1 MEVDKVINLVNS
13 GASISKER
21 LKILKKFLM
30 DNKKRDTIYILNGLM
45 DELENITYD
54 FINSQV
60 INSVSTTIDTESIN
74 LNIYSGVNYDTE
86 FDIASV
92 TKLFTLVLVLKFIDN
107 NIFNLDD
114 KICDIDTNFKYL
126 DYTILDLI
134 KMSGSII
141 TDSRIDL
148 ANNYNDAL
156 NRLYSV
162 HPVNYDKYINN
173 YTDIGFMVL
182 SKLIEDITA
191 NSFNDIIINF
201 YKKYGIIINKLNDVV
216 GNGYNDTL
224 PHDPKARTMGTIGS
238 AGIFINSNDMTL
250 FAHKLFGDDNLII
263 KENLYKLS
271 TKLFDCNHANKGYA
285 GIYIKH
291 PLGIKK
297 SSTPLEYSRYA
308 FSHQGYTGSCAIFDP
323 LLKIHNSILV
333 DSIKENKKKDKN
345 FYKYFNEYHQKLVMI
360 TLKTYLLN
368 RDEKVKMVKRI

>member
-1 MEVDKVINLVNS
+1 MEVDGIINLINS
-13 GASISKER
+13 GASISKDK
-21 LKILKKFLM
+21 LILLRKFLNF
-30 DNKKRDTIYILNGLM
+30 NKKRNIFYILNDLM
-45 DELENITYD
+45 DELESITYD
-54 FINSQV
+54 FINSKV
-60 INSVSTTIDTESIN
+60 ITSISTTVDIPNIN
-74 LNIYSGVNYDTE
+74 LNIYSGINYNTE

-92 TKLFTLVLVLKFIDN
+92 TKLFTLVLVLKLIDN
-107 NIFNLDD
+107 RLFKLND
-114 KICDIDTNFKYL
+114 KICDIDTNFKHL

-134 KMSGSII
+134 KMSGNII

-148 ANNYNDAL
+148 AYNYVDAL
-156 NRLYSV
+156 QRLYSV
-162 HPVNYDKYINN
+162 HPITYNKDINN

-182 SKLIEDITA
+182 SRLIEDITG

-201 YKKYGIIINKLNDVV
+201 YKSYGIIINKLNNVV
-216 GNGYNDTL
+216 GNGYNDFY
-224 PHDPKARTMGTIGS
+224 PHDPKARIMGLIGS
-238 AGIFINSNDMTL
+238 AGVFINSSNMNI
-250 FAHKLFGDDNLII
+250 FAHKLFDSDII
-263 KENLYKLS
+263 SKENLYKLS
-271 TKLFDCNHANKGYA
+271 NKLFEYNHANKGIA

-345 FYKYFNEYHQKLVMI
+345 FYKYFNLYHQKLIMI

-368 RDEKVKMVKRI
+368 KEETIKIIKKI

>member
-182 SKLIEDITA
+182 SKLIEDITD

>member
-182 SKLIEDITA
+182 SKLIEDITD

-201 YKKYGIIINKLNDVV
+201 YKLNDVV

-224 PHDPKARTMGTIGS
+224 PHDPKARIMGTIGS

>member
-182 SKLIEDITA
+182 SKLIEDITDY
-191 NSFNDIIINF
+191 SFNDIIINF

-224 PHDPKARTMGTIGS
+224 PHDPKARIMGTIGS

>member
-182 SKLIEDITA
+182 SKLIEDITD

-224 PHDPKARTMGTIGS
+224 PHYPKARIMGTIGS

>member
-182 SKLIEDITA
+182 SKLIEDITD

-224 PHDPKARTMGTIGS
+224 PHDPKARIMGTIGS

>member
-1 MEVDKVINLVNS
+1 MEVDGIINLINS
-13 GASISKER
+13 GASISKDK
-21 LKILKKFLM
+21 LILLRKFLNS
-30 DNKKRDTIYILNGLM
+30 NKKRNIFYILNDLM
-45 DELENITYD
+45 DELESITYD
-54 FINSQV
+54 FINSKV
-60 INSVSTTIDTESIN
+60 ITSISTTVDIPNIN
-74 LNIYSGVNYDTE
+74 LNIYSGINYNTE

-92 TKLFTLVLVLKFIDN
+92 TKLFTLVLVLKLIDN
-107 NIFNLDD
+107 RLFKLND
-114 KICDIDTNFKYL
+114 KICDIDTNFKHL

-134 KMSGSII
+134 KMSGNII

-148 ANNYNDAL
+148 AYNYVDAL
-156 NRLYSV
+156 QRLYSV
-162 HPVNYDKYINN
+162 HPITYNKDINN

-182 SKLIEDITA
+182 SRLIEDITG

-201 YKKYGIIINKLNDVV
+201 YKSYGIIINKLNNVV
-216 GNGYNDTL
+216 GNGYNDFY
-224 PHDPKARTMGTIGS
+224 PHDPKARIMGLIGS
-238 AGIFINSNDMTL
+238 AGVFINSSNMNI
-250 FAHKLFGDDNLII
+250 FAHKLFDSDII
-263 KENLYKLS
+263 SKENLYKLS
-271 TKLFDCNHANKGYA
+271 NKLFEYNHANKGIA

-345 FYKYFNEYHQKLVMI
+345 FYKYFNLYHQKLIMI

-368 RDEKVKMVKRI
+368 KEETIKIIKKI

>member
-1 MEVDKVINLVNS
+1 MEVDGIINLINS
-13 GASISKER
+13 GASISKDK
-21 LKILKKFLM
+21 LILLRKFLNF
-30 DNKKRDTIYILNGLM
+30 NKKRNIFYILNDLM
-45 DELENITYD
+45 DELESITYD
-54 FINSQV
+54 FINSKV
-60 INSVSTTIDTESIN
+60 ITSISTTVDIPNIN
-74 LNIYSGVNYDTE
+74 LNIYSGINYNTE

-92 TKLFTLVLVLKFIDN
+92 TKLFTLVLVLKLIDN
-107 NIFNLDD
+107 RLFKLND
-114 KICDIDTNFKYL
+114 KICDIDTNFKHL

-134 KMSGSII
+134 KMSGNII

-148 ANNYNDAL
+148 AYNYVDAL
-156 NRLYSV
+156 KRLYSV
-162 HPVNYDKYINN
+162 HPITYNKDINN

-182 SKLIEDITA
+182 SRLIEDITG

-201 YKKYGIIINKLNDVV
+201 YKSYGIIINKLNNVV
-216 GNGYNDTL
+216 GNGYNDFY
-224 PHDPKARTMGTIGS
+224 PHDPKARIMGLIGS
-238 AGIFINSNDMTL
+238 AGVFINSSNMNI
-250 FAHKLFGDDNLII
+250 FAHKLFDSDII
-263 KENLYKLS
+263 SKENLYKLS
-271 TKLFDCNHANKGYA
+271 NKLFEYNHANKGIA

-345 FYKYFNEYHQKLVMI
+345 FYKYFNLYHQKLIMI

-368 RDEKVKMVKRI
+368 KEETIKIIKKI

>member
-148 ANNYNDAL
+148 ANNYTDAL

-182 SKLIEDITA
+182 SKLIEDITD

-224 PHDPKARTMGTIGS
+224 PHDPKARIMGTIGS